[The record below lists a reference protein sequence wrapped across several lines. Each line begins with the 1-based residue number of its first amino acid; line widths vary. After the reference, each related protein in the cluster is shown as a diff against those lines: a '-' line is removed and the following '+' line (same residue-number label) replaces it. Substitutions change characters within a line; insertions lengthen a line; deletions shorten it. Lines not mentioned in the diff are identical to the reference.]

1 MSPSNRPVPNPI
13 LYDHLM
19 TATATAPAKINP
31 AAQQLVARV
40 KNLPPVSQ
48 AALKLVNLL
57 DQPEADNEEIVQAIK
72 CDNIITAKL
81 LRACNSPYF
90 GLDEPV
96 ASVDQAVLI
105 LGHQQIMHI
114 VLTLA
119 FGSAM
124 VVPLPGYAVEASE
137 LWRHSL
143 ITAAAAEIIAAE
155 SGAMNVGK
163 PVAFTVGLLH
173 DIGKLVMSQA
183 LTPDVQTS
191 IRQLI
196 EQQHISRSEAEK
208 TILGTD
214 HGEVGSCLLQSW
226 HLPAEIIEATA
237 NHHSPVLEPIPQL
250 SVITH
255 LANCLAHLA
264 GSAPGWDGFAVRV
277 NPQAVAALDINE
289 ARLEAMV
296 AEVRGAFDQVDQF
309 MNFA

>member
-1 MSPSNRPVPNPI
+1 
-13 LYDHLM
+13 M
-19 TATATAPAKINP
+19 TAPEIIAK
-31 AAQQLVARV
+31 V

-57 DQPEADNEEIVQAIK
+57 EQASISNDEIVDVIK
-72 CDNIITAKL
+72 CDNVLTAKL

-96 ASVDQAVLI
+96 SSVDQAVLM

-124 VVPLPGYAVEASE
+124 VVPLPGYAVEANE

-143 ITAAAAEIIAAE
+143 LTATAAEIVAAE
-155 SGAMNVGK
+155 AYTMNVDA

-173 DIGKLVMSQA
+173 DIGKLAMSQA
-183 LTPDVQTS
+183 ITPEIQQH

-196 EQQHISRSEAEK
+196 EHEGCSRSEAEK
-208 TILGTD
+208 KVLGAD
-214 HGEVGSCLLQSW
+214 HAEIGGRLLQNW
-226 HLPAEIIEATA
+226 NLPDEIIEAVA
-237 NHHSPVLEPIPQL
+237 HHHQPVCEPRPRL

-255 LANCLAHLA
+255 LANSLAHLA
-264 GSAPGWDGFAVRV
+264 GSAPGWDGFAARV
-277 NPQAVAALDINE
+277 SPDAAAALNLDDK
-289 ARLEAMV
+289 RLENLV
-296 AEVRGAFDQVDQF
+296 AEVRNAYGRVDHF
-309 MNFA
+309 MSMA

>member
-1 MSPSNRPVPNPI
+1 
-13 LYDHLM
+13 M
-19 TATATAPAKINP
+19 TATLNFSLP
-31 AAQQLVARV
+31 AQQLVDRV

-57 DQPEADNEEIVQAIK
+57 DQPEADNDEIVNAIK
-72 CDNIITAKL
+72 CDNILTAKL

-105 LGHQQIMHI
+105 LGHQQILHI

-143 ITAAAAEIIAAE
+143 ITASAAEIISVEAT
-155 SGAMNVGK
+155 GLNVEK
-163 PVAFTVGLLH
+163 PAAFTVGLLH

-183 LTPDVQTS
+183 LTPDLQVA

-196 EQQHISRSEAEK
+196 ENQKISRSEAEK

-214 HGEVGSCLLQSW
+214 HGEVGACLLKGW
-226 HLPAEIIEATA
+226 HLPESIIEAAA
-237 NHHSPVLEPIPQL
+237 NHHNPVFEPSPQL
-250 SVITH
+250 SVVTH

-277 NPQAVAALDINE
+277 NPQAVTALGISED
-289 ARLEAMV
+289 RLESMV
-296 AEVRGAFDQVDQF
+296 AEVRASFDKVDQF
-309 MNFA
+309 MSMS

>member
-1 MSPSNRPVPNPI
+1 
-13 LYDHLM
+13 M
-19 TATATAPAKINP
+19 TATTQPTLVT
-31 AAQQLVARV
+31 AQQLVDRV

-57 DQPEADNEEIVQAIK
+57 DEPSADNDEVVHAIK
-72 CDNIITAKL
+72 CDNLLTAKL

-90 GLDEPV
+90 GLDEPI

-105 LGHQQIMHI
+105 LGHQQILHI

-143 ITAAAAEIIAAE
+143 ITAVAGEVVAAETAAI
-155 SGAMNVGK
+155 NVEV
-163 PVAFTVGLLH
+163 PVAFTIGLLH
-173 DIGKLVMSQA
+173 DIGKLVMGQA
-183 LTPDVQTS
+183 LTPDVQAA

-196 EQQHISRSEAEK
+196 EQQKISRCEAEK
-208 TILGTD
+208 IILGTD
-214 HGEVGSCLLQSW
+214 HGEVGACLLKSW
-226 HLPAEIIEATA
+226 HLPEEIIEATA
-237 NHHSPVLEPIPQL
+237 NHHNPIAEPVPKL
-250 SVITH
+250 SVVTH

-277 NPQAVAALDINE
+277 NPQAVTALEINE
-289 ARLEAMV
+289 ARLEIMV
-296 AEVRGAFDQVDQF
+296 AEVRSGFERVDQF
-309 MNFA
+309 MSMS